1 MKIVDA
7 NILLYAVNADST
19 HHAPVRGWWEAALN
33 SDQSIG
39 LPWIVIL
46 AFLRLSTHRAAFP
59 KPLTAKQ
66 AADKVTAWL
75 ACPVVTALSE
85 TDQHWATLQRLL
97 AQTGTA
103 ANLTTDAHLAAIA
116 ISRDAVLVSCD
127 NDFGRFADLRW
138 ENPLAA

>member
-7 NILLYAVNADST
+7 NVLLYAVNADSA
-19 HHAPVRGWWEAALN
+19 HHARVRHWWEAALN

-39 LPWIVIL
+39 LPWVVIL

-66 AADKVTAWL
+66 AADKVGAWL

-85 TDQHWATLQRLL
+85 ADGHWAILQRLL
-97 AQTGTA
+97 AQTGSA

>member
-7 NILLYAVNADST
+7 NVLLYAINTDSA
-19 HHAPVRGWWEAALN
+19 HHARVRAWWESALN
-33 SDQSIG
+33 SDQSVG
-39 LPWIVIL
+39 LPWVVIL

-66 AADKVTAWL
+66 AADKVSAWL

-85 TDQHWATLQRLL
+85 ADGHWAILQRLL
-97 AQTGTA
+97 AQAGTA

-138 ENPLAA
+138 ENPLVA

>member
-7 NILLYAVNADST
+7 NILLYAVNADSA
-19 HHAPVRGWWEAALN
+19 HHLRVRSWWEAALN

-39 LPWIVIL
+39 LPWVVIL

-59 KPLTAKQ
+59 RPLTAKH
-66 AADKVTAWL
+66 AAEKVNAWL
-75 ACPVVTALSE
+75 VCPVVTALSE
-85 TDQHWATLQRLL
+85 TDQHWPILQRLL

>member
-1 MKIVDA
+1 MLKA
-7 NILLYAVNADST
+7 NKRLNTAYILK
-19 HHAPVRGWWEAALN
+19 EE
-33 SDQSIG
+33 
-39 LPWIVIL
+39 
-46 AFLRLSTHRAAFP
+46 
-59 KPLTAKQ
+59 
-66 AADKVTAWL
+66 
-75 ACPVVTALSE
+75 TALSE

-127 NDFGRFADLRW
+127 NDFGRFANLRW